1 MLPYTD
7 HETLRLLVE
16 QRREDLQRTM
26 RGSRWLAGRLA
37 GVVRRPAAAGKVL
50 RMGPSKRAV

>member
-26 RGSRWLAGRLA
+26 RGSLWLTGLLA
-37 GVVRRPAAAGKVL
+37 RVVRRPAAGGKVL